1 MRERSGKK
9 SCHLLIGKRS
19 CQDGRTNHRQSR
31 LKLCSRLLALDQERA
46 RRAAVVLLENVVNEV
61 GRECNQIIDEEESC
75 GQDTNR
81 S

>member
-31 LKLCSRLLALDQERA
+31 LKLCRRLLALDQERE
-46 RRAAVVLLENVVNEV
+46 RGAAVLLLEEVVDKV
-61 GRECNQIIDEEESC
+61 GRDRNQVDKEEPCCQE
-75 GQDTNR
+75 TNR
-81 S
+81 T